1 MEGLGR
7 LLRLDWPA
15 HPDLG
20 TTTLNVGTIQGGE
33 AGNVI
38 APAAHALLVFRIVTE
53 PSLLLPL
60 LDGVIADSILSYE
73 IITSNSPQ
81 VLLWFTVCDS
91 GTGNTTLDD

>member
-1 MEGLGR
+1 MFQDKILRPVWFVIAGR
-7 LLRLDWPA
+7 
-15 HPDLG
+15 
-20 TTTLNVGTIQGGE
+20 GE
-33 AGNVI
+33 PGNVI

-81 VLLWFTVCDS
+81 V
-91 GTGNTTLDD
+91 